1 MKRQLII
8 AVAAVF
14 ASLAALAGTQ
24 AVGYGKQKPL
34 ETVLELGTKSGELV
48 ITPGELKLQTGKLYK
63 LIVNN
68 PSDATHYLSVPE
80 FGTAVRTSKIDAQ
93 GGAVKRTGFQ
103 NPRATLARFATN
115 TSHKVQEIEVRPGA
129 TAVWYFT
136 PVRTGSYKF
145 GCGIPAHAEAG
156 MVSNIRVN

>member
-8 AVAAVF
+8 AVAAVY
-14 ASLAALAGTQ
+14 ASLAAFAGPQ
-24 AVGYGKQKPL
+24 AVGYGRQMPI

-48 ITPGELKLQTGKLYK
+48 ITPSELKLQTGKLYK

-80 FGTAVRTSKIDAQ
+80 FGIAVRTSKIDAQ

-103 NPRATLARFATN
+103 NPRATLARSATN

-129 TAVWYFT
+129 TVVWTFM
-136 PVRTGSYKF
+136 PVRAGSYKF
-145 GCGIPAHAEAG
+145 GCGIPAHTGAG
-156 MVSNIRVN
+156 MVGEIVVN

>member
-8 AVAAVF
+8 AVAAVY
-14 ASLAALAGTQ
+14 AALAAFAGAQ
-24 AVGYGKQKPL
+24 AVGYGRQMPI
-34 ETVLELGTKSGELV
+34 EMVLELGTKSGEPV
-48 ITPGELKLQTGKLYK
+48 ITPSELKLQTGKLYK

-129 TAVWYFT
+129 AAVWYFT
-136 PVRTGSYKF
+136 PVRTGSYRF

-156 MVSNIRVN
+156 MVGKILVN